1 MVQRTGDSA
10 GIPICS
16 PPTTNW
22 ILSPCNFVVCFERLY
37 CLSARVPWITF
48 VSSSPFSS
56 RQSRSSVTT
65 WPARLLLPAAGGSG
79 ALPLATQEM
88 GPAQAEQRLRGAPD
102 CLVYGCQDSLGLPVA
117 PRKRQGGGVVSGV
130 DESCRNQN
138 QAHMKRRQG
147 EEAQANRWV
156 AGMTGLVSHS
166 GRWRQRWRHP
176 QREWRCL
183 PGCLWAERLC
193 LKLKKDALGLLSSP
207 PQQCPLAEG
216 AIHINISESRRLRN
230 LEWCMLRGYAINSC
244 LD

>member
-1 MVQRTGDSA
+1 M
-10 GIPICS
+10 
-16 PPTTNW
+16 
-22 ILSPCNFVVCFERLY
+22 
-37 CLSARVPWITF
+37 
-48 VSSSPFSS
+48 
-56 RQSRSSVTT
+56 
-65 WPARLLLPAAGGSG
+65 
-79 ALPLATQEM
+79 
-88 GPAQAEQRLRGAPD
+88 
-102 CLVYGCQDSLGLPVA
+102 
-117 PRKRQGGGVVSGV
+117 VSGV
-130 DESCRNQN
+130 DESRRNQN

-147 EEAQANRWV
+147 EEAQANPWV

-193 LKLKKDALGLLSSP
+193 LKFKKDALGLLSSP

>member
-1 MVQRTGDSA
+1 MLCSAYYRTSLSQASVVQRTGDSA

-37 CLSARVPWITF
+37 CLSARFPWITF

-65 WPARLLLPAAGGSG
+65 WPVRLLLPAAGGSG

-117 PRKRQGGGVVSGV
+117 PRKRQGGHWSWSRWMRGRGYRCLVEGVIADHVG
-130 DESCRNQN
+130 
-138 QAHMKRRQG
+138 AMGQG
-147 EEAQANRWV
+147 EEFV
-156 AGMTGLVSHS
+156 LVV
-166 GRWRQRWRHP
+166 
-176 QREWRCL
+176 
-183 PGCLWAERLC
+183 
-193 LKLKKDALGLLSSP
+193 LKYV
-207 PQQCPLAEG
+207 
-216 AIHINISESRRLRN
+216 IT
-230 LEWCMLRGYAINSC
+230 
-244 LD
+244 

>member
-1 MVQRTGDSA
+1 MSLLVHF
-10 GIPICS
+10 PVVS
-16 PPTTNW
+16 P
-22 ILSPCNFVVCFERLY
+22 
-37 CLSARVPWITF
+37 AA
-48 VSSSPFSS
+48 
-56 RQSRSSVTT
+56 QSR
-65 WPARLLLPAAGGSG
+65 
-79 ALPLATQEM
+79 
-88 GPAQAEQRLRGAPD
+88 
-102 CLVYGCQDSLGLPVA
+102 LGLPDSCFLQQGA
-117 PRKRQGGGVVSGV
+117 PGPCLWPPKRWGLPRQSSGSEGPLTALFTVVRTPWACPWPPGSDREGGVVSGV
-130 DESCRNQN
+130 DESRRNQN